1 MSAIVTALLADLSD
15 ADLDQLA
22 ELLAPRL
29 RDRLG
34 TGEARVW
41 LNAKQAADYLAC
53 PTSRIHDLVQL
64 KELTPRRD
72 GRRLLFRRADLDTYL
87 EGTT

>member
-1 MSAIVTALLADLSD
+1 MSALAHALIAELSAD
-15 ADLDQLA
+15 DLDALA

-41 LNAKQAADYLAC
+41 LNAKQAAEYIAA
-53 PTSRIHDLVQL
+53 PVSRVHDLVAL
-64 KELTPRRD
+64 GYLEPRRD
-72 GRRLLFRRADLDTYL
+72 GRRLLFRRADLDHYL
-87 EGTT
+87 EDA